1 MKNKRNHIIFIIFTI
16 IMGIFMFLT
25 DIFFSINNW
34 KLIII
39 SCIGIL
45 ISIFIILRIN
55 EKNISDT
62 NNK

>member
-39 SCIGIL
+39 SSIGIL
-45 ISIFIILRIN
+45 IPIFIILRIN

>member
-1 MKNKRNHIIFIIFTI
+1 MKNKRNHIIFTIFAI
-16 IMGIFMFLT
+16 IMGISMFLT
-25 DIFFSINNW
+25 DIFLSINNW

-39 SCIGIL
+39 SSIGIL
-45 ISIFIILRIN
+45 IPIFIILRIN